1 MSKVVVIG
9 AGALGLT
16 AAFELLKKGYKVT
29 VIERSEKIGGLLSS
43 FKIGSSYI
51 EEYYHHL
58 FQTDQDAI
66 SLIKELGLEEKLWW
80 RRPETAVFCEG
91 SVYPFDSPIDVL
103 RFSPLTFLERLR
115 LGLVL
120 LYLKLKPTYKGFESV
135 EASFW
140 IKKWMGTNSY
150 TKLWEPLL
158 KGKFGEY
165 AQDIAMSWF
174 WSRIKVRT
182 SKLGYLRG
190 GFYQLYETL
199 SKKIISLGGEIQI
212 GVEINEILGDGS
224 KIEIATNK
232 GIQNFDACVA
242 TIPTNIFFKLTRSL
256 PSSFV
261 KKYQWPDY
269 FGAQIVFLE
278 LSRPIT
284 NLYWLNIAERNF
296 PFLAYIEHTNFMPKE
311 DYGGETLVYLGNY
324 FSKDDPR
331 YLQEENSTIEQY
343 LSFMRKINP
352 KFKKSWLIKG
362 SVFRTTFAQPLVRVG
377 YDKHIPP
384 HKLPIKNLYLAN
396 MAQVYPQDRGQNYS
410 IRLAKKVVETYFP

>member
-1 MSKVVVIG
+1 MSKVVVVG
-9 AGALGLT
+9 AGSLGLT

-29 VIERSEKIGGLLSS
+29 VIEKSEKIGGLLSS

-58 FQTDQDAI
+58 FQTDKDAI
-66 SLIKELGLEEKLWW
+66 ALIKEVGLEEKLEFKQ
-80 RRPETAVFCEG
+80 PKTSVFADG
-91 SVYPFDSPIDVL
+91 RIYPLDSPIDVL
-103 RFSPLTFLERLR
+103 NFSPLTFMERIR
-115 LGLVL
+115 LGVSLA
-120 LYLKLKPTYKGFESV
+120 YLKLKPTYRGFEDV
-135 EASFW
+135 RAGFW
-140 IKKWMGTNSY
+140 IKKWMGANSY

-158 KGKFGEY
+158 KGKFGKY

-199 SKKIISLGGEIQI
+199 SKRIVNLGGEIQT
-212 GVEINEILGDGS
+212 GVEINEISGEGS
-224 KIEIATNK
+224 KIKIATNE

-242 TIPTNIFFKLTRSL
+242 TIPTNIFFKLTRGL
-256 PSSFV
+256 PANFV

-284 NLYWLNIAERNF
+284 DLYWLNIAERNF
-296 PFLAYIEHTNFMPKE
+296 PFLAYIEHTNFMPEE

-331 YLQEENSTIEQY
+331 YLQEENNTIEQY
-343 LSFMRKINP
+343 LSFLPKINP

-362 SVFRTTFAQPLVRVG
+362 SVFRTPFAQPIVSVG
-377 YDKHIPP
+377 YHKHIPP
-384 HKLPIKNLYLAN
+384 HETPIKNLYLAN

-410 IRLAKKVVETYFP
+410 IRLAKKVVKTYFP